1 MKKAK
6 FGLSL
11 SGPSLPPIMG
21 EGSSSA
27 ISPLKIWDVLP
38 HYLRIETVR
47 AKNRKFIILTI
58 FAWTTP
64 LIVEYS
70 NHKILPFLDCNVTT
84 NQDINLSSSIFRK
97 KTFTGPG
104 TNYNSFINS
113 SFINN
118 SVSTL
123 NFVNNN
129 SY

>member
-1 MKKAK
+1 MD
-6 FGLSL
+6 SL
-11 SGPSLPPIMG
+11 SGPPLPPIMG
-21 EGSSSA
+21 GGGSSSV

-47 AKNRKFIILTI
+47 AKNRKLIILNI

-104 TNYNSFINS
+104 TNFKSFINS

-123 NFVNNN
+123 NFVTYN

>member
-21 EGSSSA
+21 GGSSSA

-38 HYLRIETVR
+38 HYLRIDIVR
-47 AKNRKFIILTI
+47 AKNRKLIILTI

-97 KTFTGPG
+97 KNIHWPWH
-104 TNYNSFINS
+104 
-113 SFINN
+113 
-118 SVSTL
+118 
-123 NFVNNN
+123 
-129 SY
+129 